1 MRNEIEDIEER
12 VYLYRLFQRH
22 IAEGRF
28 NWFCFLNIEGDE
40 ECNEDKGR
48 GDHVR
53 SGIVKDVGKQTAK

>member
-1 MRNEIEDIEER
+1 MQTDIEDIEER

-40 ECNEDKGR
+40 EGHEDEGR
-48 GDHVR
+48 SDHVR
-53 SGIVKDVGKQTAK
+53 PGIVKDIGKKTAK